1 MNVGFPCTPIGIHA
15 FDFRWLQTANP
26 VVLKEPHP
34 FTFTSSTAEQPMV
47 ETRSFYSFSEAA
59 EENADS
65 RVQAGIHFRFST
77 NAGLTMGERIGDRA
91 VDDFLR
97 PD

>member
-34 FTFTSSTAEQPMV
+34 LPRALTPKG
-47 ETRSFYSFSEAA
+47 AA
-59 EENADS
+59 WARDVVASVRASGHRDS
-65 RVQAGIHFRFST
+65 PGANH
-77 NAGLTMGERIGDRA
+77 GEDE
-91 VDDFLR
+91 
-97 PD
+97 